1 MTIMSSV
8 KGLISTFQTKL
19 KLYSYAKNST
29 PSSSILS
36 TAIDSNLKL
45 IMPST
50 KDTVEYTALR
60 RLLGV
65 SDDLVCPGTFVSR
78 LKDTG
83 LWLV

>member
-1 MTIMSSV
+1 MSCV
-8 KGLISTFQTKL
+8 KGLISTFRTKL
-19 KLYSYAKNST
+19 KLYSCAKNST
-29 PSSSILS
+29 PSSSTLS

-65 SDDLVCPGTFVSR
+65 GDDLVCPGTFVRR
-78 LKDTG
+78 LKDTE